1 MLMNLDLSDYSD
13 DFTWEQKLNQ
23 AGQLD
28 DITLKT
34 TFEIIAS
41 KVVSRETFQVIRT
54 LFSQSLR
61 PPRGK
66 EIRVFSDSSG

>member
-34 TFEIIAS
+34 TFEIN
-41 KVVSRETFQVIRT
+41 RRT
-54 LFSQSLR
+54 PGIFLGVFVPLVLIWR
-61 PPRGK
+61 VPR
-66 EIRVFSDSSG
+66 